1 MQTKSSLNRVTPTSI
16 GCHPSNEAR
25 STKPTERVRHKVRS
39 RTDIT
44 QAFLPIQTESM
55 TSYAESDHPAPGKR
69 GVWMPSP
76 CSSKNPST
84 DVNHPL
90 IGPQQAASRVDF
102 GGRLQHPRGEILTL
116 DGKMSLETHRH
127 MERQAER
134 APCNMA
140 SPSTLAIPTSIDI
153 YTCWAFAVEDYH
165 MHVPSSITPRN
176 NKRQRHELDF
186 FQELLVHNCRRSATK
201 AEMRE
206 EIDEP
211 PVGFGIL
218 ISANTPYGHSFRRW
232 NDTVYVERDVSRADS
247 QWNAAQH
254 CPVSATAF
262 KHGSPHP
269 HIFRY
274 RGARVDVCRNPART
288 QLERRYAQTLPA
300 RK

>member
-1 MQTKSSLNRVTPTSI
+1 MIKFYILLYITLLRKHSPRGYSNRKGGETLRKELEELKNCFSMQTKSSLNRVTPTSI

-153 YTCWAFAVEDYH
+153 YTCWAFAVE
-165 MHVPSSITPRN
+165 VILLCLGSSCQSSGGPASCSNRRPRSST
-176 NKRQRHELDF
+176 RLAPPCFET
-186 FQELLVHNCRRSATK
+186 LL
-201 AEMRE
+201 
-206 EIDEP
+206 
-211 PVGFGIL
+211 
-218 ISANTPYGHSFRRW
+218 
-232 NDTVYVERDVSRADS
+232 
-247 QWNAAQH
+247 
-254 CPVSATAF
+254 
-262 KHGSPHP
+262 
-269 HIFRY
+269 
-274 RGARVDVCRNPART
+274 
-288 QLERRYAQTLPA
+288 
-300 RK
+300 